1 MRLSDFHT
9 EEEILKE
16 LGNRLKAERIRQ
28 KMTQET
34 FAINCGVAK
43 STIERFEKGESVQL
57 SNLLKMLRTLH
68 QLSGIEMLLPS
79 AELSP
84 MQIIYSKTEKEPKRF
99 YTVREK
105 SPKYGSK
112 KTETKPLSEKQ
123 SFVWA
128 EDK

>member
-1 MRLSDFHT
+1 
-9 EEEILKE
+9 
-16 LGNRLKAERIRQ
+16 
-28 KMTQET
+28 
-34 FAINCGVAK
+34 
-43 STIERFEKGESVQL
+43 
-57 SNLLKMLRTLH
+57 
-68 QLSGIEMLLPS
+68 MLLPS

-112 KTETKPLSEKQ
+112 KTETEPLSEKQ
-123 SFVWA
+123 SFVWD

>member
-1 MRLSDFHT
+1 MRLSGFHT

-34 FAINCGVAK
+34 FATNCGVAK

-112 KTETKPLSEKQ
+112 KTETEPLSEKQ
-123 SFVWA
+123 SFVWD